1 MEGNNRLVRC
11 SYEALYDI
19 RRFNFL
25 VGSSRD
31 HIVARSRMGNSA
43 LVTILKDPRL
53 VAKFQALC
61 GVRIVIPDRDQD
73 GTKNLAYTEKF
84 SKNGY
89 HPSCYS
95 SQKDNQR
102 SGIASKV
109 YLRRI
114 PSLAGGEAPPELVV
128 KTFFL
133 LDLFFRFASELGYEP
148 FYITVMPFFIWNVDA
163 YVGRLVIML
172 WCFSMYVGQAI
183 KPLVRWPRPP
193 SRPVIRLEQ
202 NPILEMEYGFPSTHA
217 TVCTTLPFYTLYL
230 AYYRY
235 EVS

>member
-1 MEGNNRLVRC
+1 
-11 SYEALYDI
+11 
-19 RRFNFL
+19 
-25 VGSSRD
+25 
-31 HIVARSRMGNSA
+31 MGNSA
-43 LVTILKDPRL
+43 LATTLKDPRL

-61 GVRIVIPDRDQD
+61 GVRIVIPDRDEG
-73 GTKNLAYTEKF
+73 GTKNYVYTEKF
-84 SKNGY
+84 AKSGY
-89 HPSCYS
+89 YSSCHW
-95 SQKDNQR
+95 SQKDNQK
-102 SGIASKV
+102 SSIASKV

-114 PSLAGGEAPPELVV
+114 PSLPTDSLAKDEAPPELVV

-148 FYITVMPFFIWNVDA
+148 FYITVMPFFMWNVDA

-172 WCFSMYVGQAI
+172 WCFSMYAGQAI
-183 KPLVRWPRPP
+183 KPLIRWPRPP
-193 SRPVIRLEQ
+193 SPPVIRLEQ

-235 EVS
+235 EVSYVRNCIVANIATIL

>member
-1 MEGNNRLVRC
+1 
-11 SYEALYDI
+11 
-19 RRFNFL
+19 
-25 VGSSRD
+25 
-31 HIVARSRMGNSA
+31 MGNSA
-43 LVTILKDPRL
+43 IATTLKDPRL

-61 GVRIVIPDRDQD
+61 GVRIVIPDRDED
-73 GTKNLAYTEKF
+73 GTKNYAYTERF

-89 HPSCYS
+89 YPTCHS
-95 SQKDNQR
+95 SQKDYQK
-102 SGIASKV
+102 SSIASKV

-114 PSLAGGEAPPELVV
+114 PSLQTGSQAENEAPPELII

-133 LDLFFRFASELGYEP
+133 IDLFFRFASELGYEP

-163 YVGRLVIML
+163 YIGRLVIML
-172 WCFSMYVGQAI
+172 WCFSMYAGQAI
-183 KPLVRWPRPP
+183 KPLIRWPRPP
-193 SRPVIRLEQ
+193 SPPVIRLEQ

-230 AYYRY
+230 VYNRY